1 MAGREV
7 ISETIIAGVAL
18 ARPNNKVPL
27 WNRDPWGKVVL
38 KQFGGVVGRL
48 GNGRP

>member
-1 MAGREV
+1 MADREV

-18 ARPNNKVPL
+18 ARPNTKVPF

-38 KQFGGVVGRL
+38 KQLVGVVGRV